1 MTPRQLVLLL
11 VVTGAVAAPAAA
23 ATWPVSEKG
32 KLQEALDSAAYG
44 DTVLVAPGQ
53 YPRVVLR
60 SGVTLRS
67 EKGPE
72 HTLLKENTFWVVQG
86 EAVDSL
92 AAIEGFTID
101 GMKGAEGVVY
111 AEESAY
117 RVRNCVIRGGWAG
130 VRALYSDLRVED
142 CTIRDCTNGIYV
154 FESGG
159 FIAENDIQLC
169 HQAMTIVSSNPRVVR
184 NRITRNGSGII
195 IEKHSDA
202 EIGGSVATANRIWNN
217 AALAV
222 RNDSYQKQQGVR
234 TWAPMTVKVPYNF
247 WGSDC
252 PDSSLFLGMVEWTP
266 WVDESGT
273 RSIDKCSGKKTGK

>member
-1 MTPRQLVLLL
+1 MIVRQLALLL
-11 VVTGAVAAPAAA
+11 VTVVAAGPAVAAV
-23 ATWPVSEKG
+23 WPVSEKG

-60 SGVTLRS
+60 SGVTLLS

-111 AEESAY
+111 AEESSY
-117 RVRNCVIRGGWAG
+117 RVTNCVIRGGWAG
-130 VRALYSDLRVED
+130 VRALYSNLRVED

-184 NRITRNGSGII
+184 NRITRNGSGIT

-234 TWAPMTVKVPYNF
+234 TWTPMTVKVPYNF

>member
-1 MTPRQLVLLL
+1 MTASRLALLL
-11 VVTGAVAAPAAA
+11 SICLAPLPAAA

-32 KLQEALDSAAYG
+32 KLQEAVDSAAYG

-60 SGVTLRS
+60 SGVHLLS
-67 EKGPE
+67 EQGPE
-72 HTLLKENTFWVVQG
+72 HTLLKENTQWVVQG
-86 EAVDSL
+86 QAVDSL

-111 AEESAY
+111 AEESSF
-117 RVRNCVIRGGWAG
+117 RVANCVIRGGWAG
-130 VRALYSDLRVED
+130 VRALYSDLRIED

-159 FIAENDIQLC
+159 YIAENDIQLC
-169 HQAMTIVSSNPRVVR
+169 HQGMTIVSSNPRVVR
-184 NRITRNGSGII
+184 NRVTRNGSGVI

-217 AALAV
+217 AAVAL
-222 RNDSYQKQQGVR
+222 RNESYEKRLSVR
-234 TWAPMTVKVPYNF
+234 TWTPMVVKVPYNF

-252 PDSSLFLGMVEWTP
+252 PDSSLFLGTVEWRP
-266 WVDESGT
+266 WVDETGT
-273 RSIDKCSGKKTGK
+273 RSLDKCTGKPARK